1 PPRRRLRGGRGW
13 RGRAPPPPG
22 PALAPRAS
30 GGGPPRP
37 GPAPVAPH
45 SEFEPVAAARALPW
59 SAVEP
64 GDAPAGSGRIEV
76 SQSGRWERWADVD
89 GDPSF
94 PEAGARA
101 AAGPPTDV
109 AWRKVV
115 VPENYGFDE

>member
-1 PPRRRLRGGRGW
+1 MTLRLSAADR
-13 RGRAPPPPG
+13 
-22 PALAPRAS
+22 
-30 GGGPPRP
+30 PRP

-45 SEFEPVAAARALPW
+45 SEFEPVAVARALPW
-59 SAVEP
+59 SKVEP

-115 VPENYGFDE
+115 VPENYAFDDEPSRLLAPVWYRRPFDYPRPG